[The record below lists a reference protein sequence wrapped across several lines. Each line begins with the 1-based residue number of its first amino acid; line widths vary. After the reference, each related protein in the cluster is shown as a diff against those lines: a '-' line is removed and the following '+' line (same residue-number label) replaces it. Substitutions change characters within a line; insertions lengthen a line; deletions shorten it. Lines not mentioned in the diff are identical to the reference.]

1 MSASVQSNVPA
12 ELRQEAQA
20 HYIKER
26 DSIIPRFYN
35 ASMHDAHLDAKVVYD
50 GMPIVQGGETLTIG
64 LVPPERR
71 WAIGEVQDGWA
82 ACINQ
87 QKFDELCKLWK
98 QQEIQFKSQGTEV
111 LDFPDLEPRPNVRDF
126 VAWKVHK
133 TDPSRLIRLGM
144 PHERQVVRQGTHV
157 YDPETD
163 TQMTRD
169 EWAAREKARL
179 GGKAT
184 DAQATN
190 ARIAELEAKLAA
202 LTATPEAPILTVTS
216 LKKAAVETEAAPCGK
231 QVQKNRVGAH
241 KRFCKKPECQ
251 PMIDGDAA

>member
-169 EWAAREKARL
+169 EWAAREKDRL
-179 GGKAT
+179 GGKAN
-184 DAQATN
+184 DARAME
-190 ARIAELEAKLAA
+190 ARIAELEARLAQAGSASPVVLA
-202 LTATPEAPILTVTS
+202 LVDSPAETFPTRCGRGAKSKAGAAAHERAC
-216 LKKAAVETEAAPCGK
+216 KKCSPDPTDEAA
-231 QVQKNRVGAH
+231 
-241 KRFCKKPECQ
+241 
-251 PMIDGDAA
+251 